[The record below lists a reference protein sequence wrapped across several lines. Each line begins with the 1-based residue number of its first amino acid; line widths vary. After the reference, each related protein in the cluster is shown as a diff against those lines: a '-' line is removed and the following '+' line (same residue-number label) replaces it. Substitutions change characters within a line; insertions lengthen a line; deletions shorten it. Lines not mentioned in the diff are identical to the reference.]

1 MWKNKGEHRVLWDL
15 DQPRDLVKIQP
26 TYSLPSG
33 LHATAANYST
43 HPSKSL
49 EWHCY
54 SVFALT
60 GLIERLLFK

>member
-1 MWKNKGEHRVLWDL
+1 MWKNKGEHGVLWDL

-43 HPSKSL
+43 DP
-49 EWHCY
+49 
-54 SVFALT
+54 F
-60 GLIERLLFK
+60 